1 MNLAIIISGLI
12 KGLKNLKPLLKYKR
26 IAYKAFLGVLM
37 GVLVACSVILY
48 NKNKVLSERIEI
60 ANNNIE
66 AYQGMLNGSEQANNV
81 LKLDMSQLRNT
92 NDKLLSQIDSVR
104 KELKIK
110 PKVINTVATQT
121 QTIYVSANKWV
132 RGQDIVK
139 TILKDSIYS
148 DTINYNNLTKVAYTI
163 GKDTVSVKLD
173 VKNQQ
178 FLYVYRSRKYKNKKS
193 FLKRLFTLDFK
204 KVNVYKYEIVNTN
217 DLLKTSDVR
226 VIESIN
232 K

>member
-1 MNLAIIISGLI
+1 MNLAMMISLV
-12 KGLKNLKPLLKYKR
+12 LKNKR
-26 IAYKAFLGVLM
+26 IAYKAFIGVLI
-37 GVLVACSVILY
+37 GVLTFVSVNLY
-48 NKNKVLSERIEI
+48 NRNKRLSESLEI
-60 ANNNIE
+60 ANNNVE
-66 AYQGMLNGSEQANNV
+66 AYQNILNGSEQANNV
-81 LKLDMSQLRNT
+81 LKLDMSQLRNV
-92 NDKLLSQIDSVR
+92 NDKLVQQIDSVR

-121 QTIYVSANKWV
+121 QTIYVTASKGV

-139 TILKDSIYS
+139 TILRDSIYN
-148 DTINYNNLTKVAYTI
+148 DTIQYNNLTKVAYTI
-163 GKDTVSVKLD
+163 GKDTVSINLD

-178 FLYVYRSRKYKNKKS
+178 YLFVYKKRQYKNKKS
-193 FLKRLFTLDFK
+193 FIKRLFTLDFK

-226 VIESIN
+226 VIESTD